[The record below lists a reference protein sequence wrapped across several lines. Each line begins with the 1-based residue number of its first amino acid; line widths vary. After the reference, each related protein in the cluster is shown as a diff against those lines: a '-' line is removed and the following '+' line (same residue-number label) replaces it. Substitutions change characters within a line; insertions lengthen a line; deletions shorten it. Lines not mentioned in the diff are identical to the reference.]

1 MCYNVKSLLRSQL
14 KRARLKG
21 DEEVIDAIQLELEML
36 GKGNYFKVSGFSHPE
51 FMIYRDDGNY
61 PIFATWGL
69 IPESVK
75 DADPGVFWKRFNT
88 LNAKGETIFTSQ
100 AYRNSAGSKHCLIYV
115 DGFYEHHHYNGKAY
129 PFFIHAPD
137 EQPFPLAGLWSEWVN
152 PATNIKLVSYTIL
165 TTMPNKTMA
174 KIHNNPDRDGPR
186 LPVILDDIMAEEWLK
201 PGLTQKG
208 MSEFLVPYPASKL
221 AFHTVNPLTGKGTI
235 KNDPT
240 ASDDVEYQEL
250 KEFMCELEEI

>member
-1 MCYNVKSLLRSQL
+1 MCYNVKALLRSQL
-14 KRARLKG
+14 KRARLNG
-21 DEEVIDAIQLELEML
+21 DEEEIDVIQLELDML
-36 GKGNYFKVSGFSHPE
+36 GKGNFFKVSGFSHPE
-51 FMIYRDDGNY
+51 MILYRDEGND
-61 PIFATWGL
+61 PIPATWGL

-75 DADPGVFWKRFNT
+75 DSDPAVFWKRFNT
-88 LNAKGETIFTSQ
+88 LNARGETIFTSQ
-100 AYRNSAGSKHCLIYV
+100 AYRNSAESKHCLIYV

-129 PFFIHAPD
+129 PFFIHTPE

-152 PATNIKLVSYTIL
+152 PVTKIKLVTYTIL

-186 LPVILDDIMAEEWLK
+186 MPIILDDILAEEWLK

-208 MSEFLVPYPASKL
+208 MSEFLVPYPNDKL
-221 AFHTVNPLTGKGTI
+221 AVHTVKPLSGKSAV

-240 ASDDVEYQEL
+240 ASEEYIYEEL
-250 KEFMCELEEI
+250 KIDF